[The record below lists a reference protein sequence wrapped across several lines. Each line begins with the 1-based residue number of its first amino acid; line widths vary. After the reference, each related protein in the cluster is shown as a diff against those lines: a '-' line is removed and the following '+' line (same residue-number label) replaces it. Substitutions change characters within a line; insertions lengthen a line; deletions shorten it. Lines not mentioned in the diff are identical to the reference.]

1 MLTALVRA
9 SLEYRAVVL
18 LGAVALIVF
27 GVYGALRTPLDVF
40 PEFAPP
46 LVEVQTE
53 APGFSSEAVERLITI
68 PLESAVNGLPHMT
81 DMRSKSVQGLSSI
94 QIYFAR
100 GTDLFQVRQM
110 VSERVAVEAAR
121 LPQQV
126 KAPRLMPPLSST
138 SRILKLGLT
147 PKYED
152 GVSLISHTDICVQ
165 MKWVIEPR
173 LLAVPG
179 VANVSTYG
187 LHEKHFQVLVKPADL
202 RDHGLTLNEVKQAA
216 RQAVVYGSAGY
227 HDTPNQ
233 RLAVQYATKI
243 ERPEDLGK
251 TVVAHRKGQPI
262 LLEQVATLT
271 TGNPPHIGEGVV
283 NDEPGPL
290 VVVEKYPWANTLQ
303 VTRDVERAVEALRP
317 SVPNIEINTKIFRPA
332 SFIELALDNLRVAM
346 ILGCVLVALIVIAFL
361 FDWRTA
367 VISLIAIP
375 LSIIT
380 GVVILRWLGALGWVD
395 GTLNTMVL
403 AGLAIA
409 VGEVVDDAIIDVEN
423 IVRRL
428 RQHQTIISPERE
440 RGDGIADPS
449 LTLEAGTRS
458 AFQIVLAASLEVRS
472 AVVFATFIV
481 VLVCLPIFF
490 MSGVA
495 GSFFRPLAMAY
506 ILAVL
511 ASLVVA
517 LTVTPALSLMLLP
530 GNVERHRTAPLV
542 RLVRWVYRNVLP
554 LGLNWPVPTLGLVA
568 LLFVGAG
575 VLFVRLKEEYLPRF
589 LEHDFLMHWV
599 AKPGTSIEAVRDDI
613 VRVSKEMR
621 KESPVREFG
630 AHIARAEVGEE
641 VVGPNFAELWVSLG
655 DYRGDY
661 DEARR
666 QIEAVMARHPG
677 FEHDL
682 LTYLQERIK
691 EVLTGTGATVVIRTY
706 GPDLAT
712 LRHKAQQIRS
722 AIEGDTQNG
731 LVPGVIDLRVEPQ
744 VLVPQLEL
752 ILDPHRVAA
761 YGLTPGAVVDSVT
774 TLVNGARVGEVHQ
787 DQMAFDVVVWSHPD
801 VRRHW
806 QDLRHLDI
814 DLPLGQG
821 TVPLSALAELR
832 LVNSPNTIRHDKA
845 SRCIDVSC
853 NLRGRDLGG
862 AVQEIQRRLEPL
874 HQEGYRSEILGEY
887 QARTENQRQ
896 LLGVG
901 LLSLLGIAVLLY
913 VDFRSWRLTLLV
925 LLTIPFALIGGVVAA
940 YFTGGVLSLGSL
952 VGFITVLGIAARNG
966 IMLVSHYRHLQE
978 EEGMSFGRELILR
991 GAEERVAP
999 ILMTALAAGLGLLPL
1014 AISGNKPGYEVEYPM
1029 AVVILGGLCTSTILN
1044 LLVLPVLVE
1053 RFGGRKQAEQPKS

>member
-1 MLTALVRA
+1 MLTSLVRA
-9 SLEYRAVVL
+9 SLQYRAVVVL
-18 LGAVALIVF
+18 AAVALIVF

-53 APGFSSEAVERLITI
+53 APGFSSEAVERLVTI

-81 DMRSKSVQGLSSI
+81 DLRSRSVQGLSSV
-94 QIYFAR
+94 QIHFAR

-147 PKYED
+147 PRREN
-152 GVSLISHTDICVQ
+152 GVPVITQTDVSVL

-187 LHEKHFQVLVKPADL
+187 QHEKQFQVLVRPADL
-202 RDHGLTLNEVKQAA
+202 RDHGVTLDQVKLAA
-216 RQAVVYGSAGY
+216 RQAVAYGSAGY

-262 LLEQVATLT
+262 LLEQLATLT
-271 TGNPPHIGEGVV
+271 TGNPPPIGEGVV

-290 VVVEKYPWANTLQ
+290 AVVEKYPWANTLQ
-303 VTRDVERAVEALRP
+303 VTRDVEQAVEALRP
-317 SVPNIEINTKIFRPA
+317 SLPNVEITTRIFRPA
-332 SFIELALDNLRVAM
+332 SFIELALANLRVAM
-346 ILGCVLVALIVIAFL
+346 LLGCVLVALIVIAFL
-361 FDWRTA
+361 FEWRTA
-367 VISLIAIP
+367 VISLTAIP
-375 LSIIT
+375 LSIIAA
-380 GVVILRWLGALGWVD
+380 VVVLRWLGALGWVD

-428 RQHQTIISPERE
+428 RQQRE
-440 RGDGIADPS
+440 KLASANDPS
-449 LTLEAGTRS
+449 LALGASPMRV
-458 AFQIVLAASLEVRS
+458 VLDASLEVRS
-472 AVVFATFIV
+472 AVVFATLIV

-490 MSGVA
+490 MTGVA
-495 GSFFRPLAMAY
+495 GAFFRPLATAY

-511 ASLVVA
+511 ASLAVA
-517 LTVTPALSLMLLP
+517 LTLTPALALLLLP
-530 GNVERHRTAPLV
+530 GKVERHREAPLARFV
-542 RLVRWVYRNVLP
+542 RRIYRGLLP
-554 LGLNWPVPTLGLVA
+554 VGLNRPVRTLGLLA
-568 LLFVGAG
+568 LLFGGTAA
-575 VLFVRLKEEYLPRF
+575 LYPLLKEEYLPRF
-589 LEHDFLMHWV
+589 LENDFLMHWV
-599 AKPGTSIEAVRDDI
+599 AKPGTSIDFVRRDI
-613 VRVSKEMR
+613 ETVSKEMR
-621 KESPVREFG
+621 RETAVREFG

-655 DYRGDY
+655 DYHGDY
-661 DEARR
+661 DGARR
-666 QIEAVMARHPG
+666 KIEEVMARHPG
-677 FEHDL
+677 FDHDL

-691 EVLTGTGATVVIRTY
+691 EVLTGTGATVVVRTY

-712 LRHKAQQIRS
+712 LRRKAQEIRA
-722 AIEGDTQNG
+722 AIEGQTGNG

-752 ILDPHRVAA
+752 VLDPHRIAA
-761 YGLTPGAVVDSVT
+761 HGLTPGAVVDAVT
-774 TLVNGARVGEVHQ
+774 TLVNGAKVGEVHQ
-787 DQMAFDVVVWSHPD
+787 GQMAFDVVVWGHPD
-801 VRRHW
+801 VRGTLY
-806 QDLRHLDI
+806 DLRRLDI
-814 DLPLGQG
+814 DLPGGLG
-821 TVPLSALAELR
+821 TVPLAAVAELR
-832 LVNSPNTIRHDKA
+832 EVNAPNTIRHDKV

-862 AVQEIQRRLEPL
+862 VVREIQRRLEPL
-874 HQEGYRSEILGEY
+874 GEEGYRTEVLGEY
-887 QARTENQRQ
+887 QARAENQRQ

-901 LLSLLGIAVLLY
+901 LLSLVGIAVLLY
-913 VDFRSWRLTLLV
+913 VDFRSWRLTALV
-925 LLTIPFALIGGVVAA
+925 LLTLPFALIGGVAAA
-940 YFTGGVLSLGSL
+940 YLTGGVLSLGSL

-966 IMLVSHYRHLQE
+966 IMLVSHYRHLQS
-978 EEGMSFGRELILR
+978 EEGMPFGRELILR

-1029 AVVILGGLCTSTILN
+1029 AVVILGGLFTSTLLN
-1044 LLVLPVLVE
+1044 LLVLPVLYE
-1053 RFGGRKQAEQPKS
+1053 RFGKSEEPLAA